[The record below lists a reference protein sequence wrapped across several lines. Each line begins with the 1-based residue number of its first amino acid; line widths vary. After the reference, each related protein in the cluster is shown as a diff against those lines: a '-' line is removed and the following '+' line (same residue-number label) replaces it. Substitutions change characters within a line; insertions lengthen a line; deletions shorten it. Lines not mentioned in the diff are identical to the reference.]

1 MAPKRSIFGRKL
13 KMKTEIVRTSTP
25 LNTNKQKISLM
36 QLQRYTSLPPCGG
49 FRVLQSGASLAWNP
63 PLGRKCS
70 SSSSSSNGSLKL
82 RTDSEHNR
90 CHSDSW
96 GFNNV
101 RIVAWFRKRLRRVW
115 DSVTCSDGQSR
126 NPQSVCEAMLTGF
139 LLSVCDNTADLL
151 TPGIP
156 SSACLTRAKRIR

>member
-13 KMKTEIVRTSTP
+13 KMQTERISTP
-25 LNTNKQKISLM
+25 LKNKQNKPSLL
-36 QLQRYTSLPPCGG
+36 QLQYYTSLPPCGG
-49 FRVLQSGASLAWNP
+49 FWVLQSGASLAWNS
-63 PLGRKCS
+63 PLGRKC

-90 CHSDSW
+90 CHSESW
-96 GFNNV
+96 GFNNA

-126 NPQSVCEAMLTGF
+126 NPQSVCGAMLTGF